1 MYRKELFEFCK
12 QNIGTDRIMFDEI
25 LDIFDIIRSFLIK
38 NNLSLKHE
46 ENGLLI
52 KLVHFLNQHSS
63 HAEQIHKKKHSISY
77 K

>member
-12 QNIGTDRIMFDEI
+12 QNIGTDKIMFDEI
-25 LDIFDIIRSFLIK
+25 LDIFDIIKSFLIN

-46 ENGLLI
+46 DNGLLI
-52 KLVHFLNQHSS
+52 KLVHFLYQHSS
-63 HAEQIHKKKHSISY
+63 HAEQSSKKKLYVSY